1 MSYKFSWLLARRYF
15 SAKKNEALV
24 SFISGF
30 SMLGVAIG
38 VAALIVVIAVMNG
51 FHIELSKNI
60 IGLNSDI
67 SIVSSAK
74 SIEDYE
80 SILDKVSKLDF
91 VKYANPVAT
100 GQSLASGPR
109 ASAGVM
115 VKGMNL
121 KDLEYKNLITNN
133 IVAGNLDH
141 FNDMN
146 SIIIGYELAAN
157 LGVDIGDS
165 IRLISPNV
173 ISTAFGSM
181 PRSKD
186 YRVSAL
192 FISGMYEFDS
202 SVIITNL
209 ENTLKFFSLPSPN
222 LLEIYTDAPENSI
235 GFIPFLHNAI
245 PNSDLRIISWQSTHA
260 QFLSALEIE
269 RVTMFTILSLII
281 LVAAFNIVSSLF
293 MLVKDK
299 TKDIAILKTIGAS
312 KNDIML
318 IFILNG
324 AMVGF
329 IGTASGVILGVS
341 FAANIDA
348 IKNFLEGFFGVK
360 IFDTAVYLLSK
371 LPCKIMISDIAI
383 VSSISLLICLVATI
397 YPAYKASNLDP
408 VEAMRYE

>member
-1 MSYKFSWLLARRYF
+1 MSYKFSILLAKRYF

-67 SIVSSAK
+67 SIVSSKK

-80 SILDKVSKLDF
+80 SILNKISKLDF
-91 VKYANPVAT
+91 IEYVNPVAT

-109 ASAGVM
+109 SSAGVM
-115 VKGMNL
+115 VKGMHL
-121 KDLEYKNLITNN
+121 KDLEHKRLITNN
-133 IVAGNLDH
+133 IVAGTLEDYN
-141 FNDMN
+141 NTN
-146 SIIIGYELAAN
+146 SVIIGYELAAN
-157 LGVDIGDS
+157 LGLDIGDS
-165 IRLISPNV
+165 VKLISPNV

-186 YRVSAL
+186 YKIVAL

-209 ENTLKFFSLPSPN
+209 ENSLKFFSLPFPN
-222 LLEIYTDAPENSI
+222 LLEIYTSSPEHSMR
-235 GFIPFLHNAI
+235 FMPFLHQSI
-245 PNSDLRIISWQSTHA
+245 LNSDVRIINWKTTHA

-281 LVAAFNIVSSLF
+281 IVAAFNIVSSLF

-299 TKDIAILKTIGAS
+299 TKDIAILKTMGAS

-324 AMVGF
+324 GMVGL
-329 IGTASGVILGVS
+329 IGTALGVLLGIT
-341 FAANIDA
+341 FASNIDK
-348 IKNFLEGFFGVK
+348 IKNFLEGFFGVT
-360 IFDTAVYLLSK
+360 IFDAAVYLLSK
-371 LPCKIMISDIAI
+371 LPCKILLSDVLM
-383 VSSISLLICLVATI
+383 VSSTSLLICLLATI
-397 YPAYKASNLDP
+397 YPAYKASTLDP